1 MPADERDEEQLA
13 AEEAGA
19 IGGPNPDPDV
29 DEAERPRV
37 EGGEGE
43 SEGFELAEEELV
55 ANATHDPD
63 GHGNPLLDRI
73 DEEREESD
81 QLPEEQ
87 PESAVPEDDSGGKAR
102 DEAQENAGAAG
113 EEESGDKS
121 ATGNPANAGQE
132 QP

>member
-43 SEGFELAEEELV
+43 AEGFELAEEELV

-73 DEEREESD
+73 DEER
-81 QLPEEQ
+81 Q
-87 PESAVPEDDSGGKAR
+87 DSGAEYG
-102 DEAQENAGAAG
+102 EADQEG
-113 EEESGDKS
+113 EGTED
-121 ATGNPANAGQE
+121 
-132 QP
+132 